1 MHRVYLMSHHYFQF
15 CSCFCI
21 VNVKES
27 DPYSFHTLPA
37 PLYLHCLGTA
47 FVRASLVSSGPC
59 NMLKGTFLSI
69 LIEVL
74 ERNDSEVLGNA
85 LLSPSRES

>member
-21 VNVKES
+21 VNVKKS

-37 PLYLHCLGTA
+37 PIYLHCLGTA
-47 FVRASLVSSGPC
+47 FVRASLFPLDPV

-74 ERNDSEVLGNA
+74 EHNNSEVLGTA